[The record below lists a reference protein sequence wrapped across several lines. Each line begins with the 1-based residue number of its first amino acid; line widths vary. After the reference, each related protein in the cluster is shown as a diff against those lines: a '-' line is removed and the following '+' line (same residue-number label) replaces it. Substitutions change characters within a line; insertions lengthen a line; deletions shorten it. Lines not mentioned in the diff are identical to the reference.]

1 MLPPPPSSNVPVK
14 EPSLPRL
21 PILNTPAKGT
31 STDSHPPPNVGWA
44 PTIGLAKVDKRIL
57 TFINSKF
64 QDPSTASPNAVVLHP
79 IGLSKKKNTATSTTT
94 SSTDSSD
101 SSVGTTERTQEDDG
115 GILTVPRKKEK
126 SRRKKHKRGKRHS
139 KSKRKRSKR
148 SKRGRR

>member
-44 PTIGLAKVDKRIL
+44 PTIGLAK
-57 TFINSKF
+57 
-64 QDPSTASPNAVVLHP
+64 DPSTASPNAVVLHP
-79 IGLSKKKNTATSTTT
+79 IGLSKKKDTATSITT
-94 SSTDSSD
+94 SSTNSSD

-126 SRRKKHKRGKRHS
+126 SRRKKHKRKRHS